1 LEDADAKRLLDAVH
15 PPVARSAWNPFER
28 WSGEV
33 TTAIGVLA
41 SLGGIAT
48 ARFGVRYDGA
58 LDLHLGSHA
67 VPIARAIVDQVVAF
81 PLTALVFII
90 ASRRLAPTARIV
102 DVVGAVGL
110 SRVPVVL
117 GAVPLALITSA
128 VKIDPT
134 KPSAALLV
142 IALLALAVVGAQ
154 IFSLV
159 VGFRTATGARGGA
172 LASTFVIALVAAE
185 VISKIV
191 VAVVPF

>member
-1 LEDADAKRLLDAVH
+1 LEHADAQRLLDAVR
-15 PPVARSAWNPFER
+15 PAVARSAWNPFER

-41 SLGGIAT
+41 SIGGIAT
-48 ARFGVRYDGA
+48 SRLGVRYDGA
-58 LDLHLGSHA
+58 LDLHLSSRA
-67 VPIARAIVDQVVAF
+67 VPIAQAVVDQVLAF
-81 PLTALVFII
+81 PLTALVFVI
-90 ASRRLAPTARIV
+90 AARRLAPTVRIV

-117 GAVPLALITSA
+117 GAIPLALLTSA
-128 VKIDPT
+128 VRIDPT

-172 LASTFVIALVAAE
+172 LASTFVIALVVAE
-185 VISKIV
+185 IVSKVI
-191 VAVVPF
+191 VAVVRL